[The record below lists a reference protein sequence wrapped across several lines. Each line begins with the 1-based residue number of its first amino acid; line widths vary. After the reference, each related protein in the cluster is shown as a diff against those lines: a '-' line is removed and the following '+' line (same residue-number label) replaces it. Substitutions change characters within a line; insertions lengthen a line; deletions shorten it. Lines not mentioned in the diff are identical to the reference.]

1 MNKDKKPLSVTHP
14 ELAKQ
19 AVAWDSN
26 SYSYGSHKVVDWRCT
41 QGHVWKAAI
50 KTRAIGGN
58 NCPTCSGHV
67 VLPGFNDLET
77 LYPKIAKL
85 AFEWDP
91 STVTAMSGK
100 QAKWKCKFNHVT
112 ETRIANKVLG
122 TGCPVCSGHQLLE
135 GFNDLETVFPDV
147 AKEADGWNPRKITKG
162 HDKKLNWKCSKG
174 HKWSAT
180 VFSRTGKDKVN
191 CPICSGKKILSGHND
206 LQTLFPEIAKEA
218 DGWDPRN
225 ISPGNNK
232 KFSWKCKK
240 GHKWK
245 TSPYQRTARKSGCLI
260 CSNLK
265 VLISYND
272 LKTTHPD
279 LALQADGWD
288 PETVTAGYG
297 KKLKWKCNLNHDWVA
312 SVESR
317 TARKTGCPY
326 CAGKKV
332 LPGFNDLKTRYPE
345 IAKQAEGWDTSL
357 FISGSHTK
365 KKWKC
370 NLNHSY
376 TAPIISRTGGSKS
389 SCPICAGKQV
399 LIGFNDFKSKFPE
412 LALQAYDWNPQ
423 EFTSGSSKKVKWK
436 CPEGHIW
443 KASLSDRTGNHKSGC
458 PSCAKGGFDPNQNGY
473 LYFLIQPKW
482 EIYQIGIT
490 NVPEDRLNRHSKNG
504 FELLE
509 IRGPMDG
516 HTAQE
521 LETAILRYLKSQK
534 ADLSPDHVAGK
545 FDGYSESWTIDS
557 YKVNNLK
564 ELIDKASDA
573 GF

>member
-1 MNKDKKPLSVTHP
+1 VNKDKKPLSVTHP

-389 SCPICAGKQV
+389 SCPICDGKQV

-521 LETAILRYLKSQK
+521 LETAILRYLKSQR

-557 YKVNNLK
+557 FQINTLK
-564 ELIDKASDA
+564 ELIDRTREA
-573 GF
+573 GY